1 MKTETAK
8 NQLLEIA
15 ERIRDM
21 REIMG
26 FSESEMA
33 EKTEV
38 SLALYKAYESGEV
51 DLPFTFIH
59 KCALAFGIDITDLL
73 KAIHPLSLPILSHV
87 RVWDSRQPRKQ
98 ESIS

>member
-38 SLALYKAYESGEV
+38 SLALYKDYESGEV
-51 DLPFTFIH
+51 DLPFTFIQ
-59 KCALAFGIDITDLL
+59 KCALAC
-73 KAIHPLSLPILSHV
+73 
-87 RVWDSRQPRKQ
+87 
-98 ESIS
+98 